1 MTQQKKSGMWKVAL
15 VPVGLAAVMTPAIL
29 LAANGAGMGSGG
41 FDEVVRGIEHRYHV
55 HANKIPFMGLIS
67 FVAGRA
73 THGGVR
79 GLHVAEIENVDGPI
93 DGDEFNALVE
103 EKAGKGWQRIIRETS
118 RKGDD
123 QNLILVRPEGDHLG
137 MLVVSLDGREMNIVQ
152 LSMNPDQLTDEMA
165 KHRHHRD
172 DDDKDTDAK
181 GIDNKNNDDK
191 DSGEGQ

>member
-1 MTQQKKSGMWKVAL
+1 MTQQKQKNSAMWKVAL
-15 VPVGLAAVMTPAIL
+15 VPVGLAAVMTPAIM
-29 LAANGAGMGSGG
+29 LAANGTGGMGGG

-79 GLHVAEIENVDGPI
+79 GLHVAEIENVQGPI
-93 DGDEFNALVE
+93 DGEEFNALVE

-118 RKGDD
+118 RSGDD

-137 MLVVSLDGREMNIVQ
+137 MLVVSLDGHEMNVVQ

-165 KHRHHRD
+165 KHRHHRED
-172 DDDKDTDAK
+172 DGKDTDS
-181 GIDNKNNDDK
+181 K
-191 DSGEGQ
+191 DSSEKNSEEGQ

>member
-118 RKGDD
+118 RKGDN